1 MVLRLEPGQTSVQH
15 SVSIVDDDV
24 TEVDQET
31 FTLSLGAITPRV
43 NVQSGFGSAL
53 VTITDDDSESR
64 QTRRDCDIELV

>member
-15 SVSIVDDDV
+15 SVSIVDDTV

-53 VTITDDDSESR
+53 VTIADDDSELH
-64 QTRRDCDIELV
+64 QMWRDCEVELV